1 MVIRYMENGDM
12 FYFSLEDGLIPQPGD
27 CVEIHGVEHLVV
39 SRKFDFDDRV
49 VYVNVKRV
57 RNEIED

>member
-1 MVIRYMENGDM
+1 MMIRYMEEGKM

-27 CVEIHGVEHLVV
+27 CVSMDGVEHLVV
-39 SRKFDFDDRV
+39 SRKIDFDDRV

-57 RNEIED
+57 RNEAED